1 LTELEKGELAAML
14 KNSLVLVLC
23 AIVGVVIGIAFDR
36 MVLLRETE
44 PELYVRIVTIPD
56 TTYARFQGLHL
67 FEVYGADRNA
77 NNAEINFYFPVPES
91 LSIEEKLELLAWKLS
106 RFKFKGLPI
115 EFVEL
120 IEDGSDRIAV
130 INLAESEWN
139 RGLPRIE
146 MTRPT
151 WCSGYFQGSC
161 GGGFT
166 SLTLQ
171 KTFLQR
177 EYYGDWINAVRF
189 LYENEPIGHT
199 DWDHFML
206 HGIRYSDQAR
216 NIEQQTRLELE
227 SSRIE

>member
-1 LTELEKGELAAML
+1 ML

-44 PELYVRIVTIPD
+44 PELPVQVVITPD
-56 TTYARFQGLHL
+56 TSYARFQGVDL
-67 FEVYGADRNA
+67 FGVYGADRNA
-77 NNAEINFYFPVPES
+77 MNAEINFYLPVPES
-91 LSIEEKLELLAWKLS
+91 LSIEEKLELLARKLS
-106 RFKFKGLPI
+106 IFKFKGLPV

-120 IEDGSDRIAV
+120 IEDGSDHIAV
-130 INLAESEWN
+130 INLGEMEWN

-151 WCSGYFQGSC
+151 WCTNYFQGSC
-161 GGGFT
+161 GGGYT

-171 KTFLQR
+171 ETFLQR
-177 EYYGDWINAVRF
+177 EYEGNWINAVRF

-206 HGIRYSDQAR
+206 Y
-216 NIEQQTRLELE
+216 
-227 SSRIE
+227 